1 MNFIGQTRI
10 TSELTNISK
19 VIKRSGGGVSILL
32 TGFAGCGKTTLAEE
46 FLSMFGNYGVQY
58 PSTKNK
64 FYLFW
69 DQRCEQFPGMF
80 FDEIHKFKNPETL
93 YPILDRKNKVI
104 VSATNI
110 PELPDALLSRFF
122 IYTFDDYSEL
132 EIAKIIFEYAKKK
145 RFPIEMSVAE
155 TLAEFARKSPRTA
168 KNIFDRALFILKN
181 GYHSNTIKGFL
192 AALKDIGVYEGG
204 YTHIDIRYLN
214 MLKQNRTMSLD
225 SLSRVLQV
233 NKTTI
238 TNEIEPFL
246 VMKNEIEITPRGR
259 RLK

>member
-1 MNFIGQTRI
+1 MKFIGQTRI
-10 TSELTNISK
+10 TSELINISS
-19 VIKRSGGGVSILL
+19 VIKRSGEGINILF

-58 PSTKNK
+58 PSTRNK
-64 FYLFW
+64 FCIFW

-80 FDEIHKFKNPETL
+80 FDEVHKFKNIEAL
-93 YPILDRKNKVI
+93 YPIMDSRKKII
-104 VSATNI
+104 VLATNL
-110 PELPDALLSRFF
+110 PELPDALLSRCF
-122 IYTFDDYSEL
+122 IYTFDDYSEE
-132 EIAKIIFEYAKKK
+132 EIAKIIFQYAKSKK
-145 RFPIEMSVAE
+145 FPIEISVAE
-155 TLAEFARKSPRTA
+155 TLSSFARKSPRTA
-168 KNIFDRALFILKN
+168 KNIFDRALFIIKN
-181 GYHSNTIKGFL
+181 GYYSNTIKGFL
-192 AALKDIGVYEGG
+192 AALKDIGIYKGG
-204 YTHIDIRYLN
+204 YTHLDLRYLELLN
-214 MLKQNRTMSLD
+214 KNKTMSLD